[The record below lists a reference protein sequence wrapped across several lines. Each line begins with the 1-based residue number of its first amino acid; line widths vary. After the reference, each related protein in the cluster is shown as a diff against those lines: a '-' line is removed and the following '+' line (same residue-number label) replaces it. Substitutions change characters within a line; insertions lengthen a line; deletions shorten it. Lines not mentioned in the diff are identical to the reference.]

1 MSTFHFFLSGDIIM
15 TRINVVPV
23 ESLHDKNLLGENK
36 EITLVRNTQ
45 AKGKNKWNVGI
56 PSQQRINKRLSEM
69 EKK

>member
-1 MSTFHFFLSGDIIM
+1 M